1 MKFVGRPVR
10 ATLFGLV
17 LALLLAACSEDVPS
31 QGETPAFPSPP
42 PLALSPSRADLPI
55 RVAVTLP
62 LFADFAREIG
72 GKNVEVFS
80 LFPAGAD
87 PHTYELTPEDIS
99 RIPEADVFFVNG
111 LGLDTAVQELIEQ
124 NRKET
129 AKVIPFGPNVPSPQA
144 GLQGNVNL
152 KADEAG
158 DNLHLW
164 LDPVIARSYVDLMAD
179 VFMIVDRVNEAF
191 YRGNLAAY
199 GDSLFGLDDEIKA
212 QVMGIPEK
220 SRRIVTYHD
229 SFIHFANRYGLEVA
243 AFAVSTPGEDPGPED
258 VDRLKKVIG
267 GEGAPGVF
275 GEVGFDNSVL
285 EQIAA
290 EAGVQMCTL
299 YSDIQDES
307 VPTYIGMMR
316 ADLAELVRCLGG
328 EDGG

>member
-1 MKFVGRPVR
+1 VKFVGRPVR
-10 ATLFGLV
+10 ATLLGLV
-17 LALLLAACSEDVPS
+17 LALLLAACSEDIPA
-31 QGETPAFPSPP
+31 QRETPASSPSP
-42 PLALSPSRADLPI
+42 PLALSPSRSDLPI

-62 LFADFAREIG
+62 LFAEFAREIG

-87 PHTYELTPEDIS
+87 PHTYELTPEDIG

-111 LGLDTAVQELIEQ
+111 LGLDTAAQELIEQ
-124 NRKET
+124 NRKAT
-129 AKVIPFGPNVPSPQA
+129 AKVIPFGPNLPSPQA

-164 LDPVIARSYVDLMAD
+164 LDPVSARSYADLVAD

-191 YRGNLAAY
+191 YRANLAAY
-199 GDSLFGLDDEIKA
+199 GDSLSGLDDEIKT

-220 SRRIVTYHD
+220 NRRIVTYHD
-229 SFIHFANRYGLEVA
+229 SFIHFANRYGLKVA
-243 AFAVSTPGEDPGPED
+243 AFAVATPGENPGPED
-258 VDRLKKVIG
+258 VDRLTRVIG
-267 GEGAPGVF
+267 EEGPPGVF
-275 GEVGFDNSVL
+275 GEAGFDNSVL
-285 EQIAA
+285 ERIAA
-290 EAGVQMCTL
+290 ESGVQMCSL

-307 VPTYIGMMR
+307 VPTYIEMMR

-328 EDGG
+328 EDGA